1 MITVSGG
8 WPSVYDKAF
17 VACVGG
23 EPCERGAE
31 EPGSYNN
38 VVIWFTL
45 FYLVT
50 ENIIEGV

>member
-1 MITVSGG
+1 MITVSGVAL
-8 WPSVYDKAF
+8 VYDEAF
-17 VACVGG
+17 AARVGG
-23 EPCERGAE
+23 EPYEGGAE
-31 EPGSYNN
+31 DPGSYNN